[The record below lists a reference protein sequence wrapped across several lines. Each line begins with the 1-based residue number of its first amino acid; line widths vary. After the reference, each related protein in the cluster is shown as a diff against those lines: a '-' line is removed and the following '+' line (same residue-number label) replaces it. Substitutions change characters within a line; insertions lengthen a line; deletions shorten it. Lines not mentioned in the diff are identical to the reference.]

1 MWARVEKGKTALMKA
16 MVLRGPRDLGL
27 AEVERPALGH
37 DQVLVRVT
45 HSGVCGT
52 DLHIYEGAIPVR
64 HPLIMGHEMIGEV
77 VDGGDATLHAG
88 DRVIV
93 DPAIYC
99 GMCLNCRAGQTN
111 LCPNGSLVGRDSD
124 GGFADFLVAPRSHVY
139 PLPDSIDNEVAP
151 LIQPVTTCMHGH
163 HQIKIFPGQSVA
175 VIGLGVA
182 GQVHVQLAKAWGAYP
197 VIGITR
203 SAYKRNL
210 AQQLGADITVSSG
223 AEAIRGVKEATGGLG
238 ADIVIECTGH
248 PSALADAINMARLGG
263 TLLLFGIMS
272 ATQASLPFYYKELN
286 IVNTRAAKGEDYPAS
301 IDLVA
306 RGVLKLKPLVT
317 HVVPLRDLEKAIGML
332 ESDEDQRMKIILK
345 NE

>member
-1 MWARVEKGKTALMKA
+1 MKA
-16 MVLRGPRDLGL
+16 MVLRAPRELGL

-37 DQVLVRVT
+37 NEVLVRVT

-77 VDGGDATLHAG
+77 VEGGDAALHKG

-111 LCPNGSLVGRDSD
+111 LCPNGSLVGRDSN
-124 GGFADFLVAPRSHVY
+124 GGFADYLVAPRSHIY
-139 PLPDSIDNEVAP
+139 KLPDSIDSELAP
-151 LIQPVTTCMHGH
+151 LIQPVTTCVHG
-163 HQIKIFPGQSVA
+163 QQRIKIFPGQSVA
-175 VIGLGVA
+175 VIGLGVT
-182 GQVHVQLAKAWGAYP
+182 GQVHVQLAKAWQAYP

-210 AQQLGADITVSSG
+210 AEQLGADLTISSG
-223 AEAIRGVKEATGGLG
+223 SESVKRVKDATGGNG
-238 ADIVIECTGH
+238 ADIVIECTGV
-248 PSALADAINMARLGG
+248 PSALADAINMVRLGG
-263 TLLLFGIMS
+263 TLLLFGITS
-272 ATQASLPFYYKELN
+272 ATQASLPFYQLYYKELN
-286 IVNTRAAKGEDYPAS
+286 VVNTRAAKGEDYPPS

-306 RGVLKLKPLVT
+306 RGILKLKPLVT
-317 HVVPLRDLEKAIGML
+317 HVVPLLDLEKAIGML
-332 ESDEDQRMKIILK
+332 ESDEDQRMKIILE
-345 NE
+345 NPR

>member
-1 MWARVEKGKTALMKA
+1 MKA

-27 AEVERPALGH
+27 AEVERPALGPG
-37 DQVLVRVT
+37 QVLVRVT

-77 VDGGDATLHAG
+77 VDGGDAELHTG

-93 DPAIYC
+93 DPALYC
-99 GMCLNCRAGQTN
+99 GRCLNCRAGQTN

-139 PLPDSIDNEVAP
+139 RLPDSVDSEVAP
-151 LIQPVTTCMHGH
+151 LLQPVTTCVHG
-163 HQIKIFPGQSVA
+163 QQRIQVFPAQSVA
-175 VIGLGVA
+175 VIGLGVT
-182 GQVHVQLAKAWGAYP
+182 GQVHVQLAKAWGAHP
-197 VIGITR
+197 VIGVTR

-210 AQQLGADITVSSG
+210 AQQLGADLTLTSG
-223 AEAIRGVKEATGGLG
+223 RDAIRGVKDATDGHG
-238 ADIVIECTGH
+238 ADVVIECTGH
-248 PSALADAINMARLGG
+248 PAALADAIEMVRIGG

-272 ATQASLPFYYKELN
+272 ATQASLPFYQLYYKELN
-286 IVNTRAAKGEDYPAS
+286 IVNTRAAKGEDYPVT

-306 RGVLKLKPLVT
+306 RGILKLKPLVT

-345 NE
+345 NS

>member
-1 MWARVEKGKTALMKA
+1 MKA
-16 MVLRGPRDLGL
+16 MVLRGPRKLAL

-37 DQVLVRVT
+37 NQVLVRVT

-77 VDGGDATLHAG
+77 VDGGDAALHRG

-124 GGFADFLVAPRSHVY
+124 GGFADYLVAPRTHVY
-139 PLPDSIDNEVAP
+139 LLPDSIDNEVAP
-151 LIQPVTTCMHGH
+151 LIQPVTTCVHGH
-163 HQIKIFPGQSVA
+163 QRIKVFPGQSVA
-175 VIGLGVA
+175 VIGLGVT

-210 AQQLGADITVSSG
+210 AEQLGADVTLPSG
-223 AEAIRGVKEATGGLG
+223 PDAVLRVKDATGGHG
-238 ADIVIECTGH
+238 ADIVIECTGV
-248 PSALADAINMARLGG
+248 PAGLAEAINMVRLGG

-272 ATQASLPFYYKELN
+272 ATQAALPFYQLYYKELN
-286 IVNTRAAKGEDYPAS
+286 VVNTRAAKGEDYPPS

-306 RGVLKLKPLVT
+306 RGALKLKPLVT
-317 HVVPLRDLEKAIGML
+317 HVIPLLDLEKAIGML
-332 ESDEDQRMKIILK
+332 ESDEDQRMKIILE
-345 NE
+345 NTR